1 MPELPEVET
10 VRQGLRPHL
19 EGARLVKVTQNRP
32 DLRFPLPQKFAARLT
47 GAVVE
52 RLERRAKYL
61 LAALDTGET
70 LVAHLGMTGRFTVGD
85 QQPGRFHNQ
94 AGGVEKHTHIVF
106 ETDKGRV
113 IAFNDARRFGYMDLI
128 PTATLNQHPWFKGL
142 GPEPLDEDFNAKALA
157 AAIADKK
164 QNIKVT
170 LLDQRIVAGLGN
182 IYVSEAL
189 YRAGIDPR
197 RGAGTLKPKEI
208 KALTAA
214 VKAVLTEA
222 VAAGGSTLRD
232 YRSAEGELGYFQH
245 SFRVYGREGEPCP
258 GHGCGT
264 IERIVQGGR
273 STFFCPKCQ
282 H

>member
-10 VRQGLRPHL
+10 VLQGLRPHL
-19 EGARLVKVTQNRP
+19 EGARLIKVTQNRP
-32 DLRFPLPQKFAARLT
+32 NLRFPLPNNFAARLT
-47 GAVVE
+47 GTRIE
-52 RLERRAKYL
+52 RMNRRAKYI
-61 LAALDTGET
+61 LADLDTGET

-85 QQPGRFHNQ
+85 HRPGRFHNQ
-94 AGGVEKHTHIVF
+94 AGGLEKHTHLVF

-113 IAFNDARRFGYMDLI
+113 IAFNDARRFGYMDLM
-128 PTATLNQHPWFKGL
+128 PTAELAAHPWFKEL
-142 GPEPLDEDFNAKALA
+142 GPEPLGDDFNAKGLA
-157 AAIADKK
+157 AALDGKK

-182 IYVSEAL
+182 IYVCEAL

-197 RGAGTLKPKEI
+197 RPAGGLKPREI
-208 KALTAA
+208 SKLVSAA
-214 VKAVLTEA
+214 KAVLTAA

-245 SFRVYGREGEPCP
+245 SFSVYGREGEPCP
-258 GHGCGT
+258 DAGCGA
-264 IERIVQGGR
+264 IERIVQSGR

-282 H
+282 R